1 MRKFSAIFLAGC
13 LLLLLPSTTW
23 ASEETTYES
32 EIPLLPEL
40 TGLQPTLPPVLLPIT
55 PDLPYASIRDIR
67 AAGLI

>member
-32 EIPLLPEL
+32 EQGQADYESFVDTDAYAYSFC
-40 TGLQPTLPPVLLPIT
+40 TG
-55 PDLPYASIRDIR
+55 YGR
-67 AAGLI
+67 AEGS